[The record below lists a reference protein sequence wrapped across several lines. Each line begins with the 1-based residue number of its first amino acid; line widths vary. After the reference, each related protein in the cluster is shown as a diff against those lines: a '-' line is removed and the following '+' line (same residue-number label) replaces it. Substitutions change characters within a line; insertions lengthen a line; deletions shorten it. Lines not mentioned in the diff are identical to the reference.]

1 MAHFERF
8 VAFSLLHEE
17 IGKSILR
24 IKTEYMQ
31 RFGLRSTDALFL
43 AMLDRHPEGM
53 TAAALARECGVDK
66 AVVSRALP
74 TLLSSGAVVYA
85 DGAENRH
92 GYRARLC
99 LSARGEEI
107 VREMQAFSVSAVK
120 AASKGIAGEEIAVF
134 YRVLRAI
141 NQNLKEHTVPED
153 EEGENP

>member
-17 IGKSILR
+17 IGKSIQR

-31 RFGLRSTDALFL
+31 RFGLRSGDALFL
-43 AMLDRHPEGM
+43 AMLDRYPDGM
-53 TAAALARECGVDK
+53 TAAALARACGVDK
-66 AVVSRALP
+66 AVISRALP

-85 DGAENRH
+85 DAAAKSH

-99 LSARGEEI
+99 LSERGREI
-107 VREMQAFSVSAVK
+107 VKEMRASSVSAVK
-120 AASKGIAGEEIAVF
+120 TASDGIAGEEIAVF

-141 NQNLKEHTVPED
+141 NQNLSEYTVPRS
-153 EEGENP
+153 EEGEEA